1 MADQEHP
8 DGPADPVAHAAPQA
22 EPQGPPLGGFN
33 VVAAMVVLLV
43 GVLAG
48 VCDLQ
53 VSKLCRLPKCSAT
66 ACWHCGIARVL
77 YLKAGE
83 VLVPR
88 RRVLRSEVTG
98 TRQHQLSKQPAHIG
112 SVLEPCSEM

>member
-1 MADQEHP
+1 MAD
-8 DGPADPVAHAAPQA
+8 APQA

-43 GVLAG
+43 CIGVLVG
-48 VCDLQ
+48 VCDTQ

-66 ACWHCGIARVL
+66 ASWHCGIACVL
-77 YLKAGE
+77 YLKADE

-88 RRVLRSEVTG
+88 RRVLRSEVAD
-98 TRQHQLSKQPAHIG
+98 TRQHQLFKQPAHFG
-112 SVLEPCSEM
+112 LF